1 MLSCPMTTAR
11 DVPDKGA
18 CQAAAAAC
26 ACFNLRKASRAVT
39 QLFNAALQPSGL
51 RSTQFV
57 LMVVVRAEEP
67 VSLPRLAHALVM
79 DRSTLSRNLKP
90 LEREGLLRATRS
102 PERRGALV
110 RLTPKGLRRLT
121 EAVPLWEDAQKG
133 FVERLG
139 EARWGTLLSALS
151 ATVPATSDA

>member
-1 MLSCPMTTAR
+1 VT
-11 DVPDKGA
+11 VPDRDA
-18 CQAAAAAC
+18 CKAAAAAC

-67 VSLPRLAHALVM
+67 VSLPRLARALVM

-90 LEREGLLRATRS
+90 LERRGLVEVARADES
-102 PERRGALV
+102 RGATIK
-110 RLTPKGLRRLT
+110 LTRKGLAVLAET
-121 EAVPLWEDAQKG
+121 VPLWEVAQRR
-133 FVERLG
+133 FVGSMG
-139 EARWGTLLSALS
+139 EDRWGALLSALA
-151 ATVPATSDA
+151 ATVPATAEP

>member
-1 MLSCPMTTAR
+1 MTRPAKP
-11 DVPDKGA
+11 PDADA
-18 CQAAAAAC
+18 CKEAAAVC

-39 QLFNAALQPSGL
+39 QLFNAALQPAGL

-90 LEREGLLRATRS
+90 LERDGLLRVAPAKS
-102 PERRGALV
+102 GRGSVV
-110 RLTPKGLRRLT
+110 RLSAKGLGRLA
-121 EAVPLWEDAQKG
+121 EAVPLWQEAQG
-133 FVERLG
+133 RFVESLGLGRWERLR
-139 EARWGTLLSALS
+139 EALA
-151 ATVPATSDA
+151 ATVPAKTGA